1 MDVWRGWL
9 QPQPVLAVAWLVV
22 PAVRHLRET
31 APDRQGYRFQLAP
44 PAGAGFSSFRLS
56 PDGRYVAY
64 IAVAGGAGV
73 GRESGTLWI
82 RALESLESRQISGA
96 EGASYPFWSPDSAV
110 VGFFQAGKLK
120 KVAVTG
126 GPVQAICDVAAARG
140 GAWGPDGTILFA
152 DGPGRPIFRV
162 PSSGGPPVQVTT
174 LTGGDPGEGH
184 RSPEFLPDGQHF
196 LFNANANNPDH
207 KGILLGALDG
217 SAPIR
222 LLPDDANGVFAQ
234 GHVFFL
240 RDGTLMALPFD
251 PAERKATAEAVPV
264 AENVAIAA
272 NNVYGAFSLSAN
284 GTLAYGSGGAANSRE
299 LVWMDRSGTRVRTLG
314 EPKRFGTFALSP
326 DEKTV
331 AATFGA
337 RPQTDVWLL
346 DSASGLVTRF
356 TFGSSGNY
364 PVWSADGRT
373 IFYARRSGVTNDIV
387 RRPITGGVE
396 EVLLAHTINALPTD
410 VSLDGKTIVHV
421 ISGANATLDVGL
433 LMADGDH
440 RESAYLSSP
449 ANEAQARFSP
459 DGKWMAYQSD
469 ESGQSQVYVQ
479 TIPAGGGKFQISTA
493 GGGDP
498 VWRRDGKELYYIDAG
513 QKLMAVPVRINGA
526 SFEPGAPQA
535 LFSASGASDFGFAV
549 THDGQRFLMNV
560 PAGGES
566 AAAGPSLT
574 IVTNWQAGLK
584 K

>member
-1 MDVWRGWL
+1 MGMILGTAAYMSPEQAQGRAVDKRADIWAFGAVFFEMLTGTRAFPGEDITDTLAAVVRAEPDWTRI
-9 QPQPVLAVAWLVV
+9 PV
-22 PAVRHLRET
+22 
-31 APDRQGYRFQLAP
+31 G
-44 PAGAGFSSFRLS
+44 LS
-56 PDGRYVAY
+56 PTLLVFLKRCLQKDPKQRIGDIHDVRLALDGAFDTAVSQTTPVSPSPLSGGRLAWVVA
-64 IAVAGGAGV
+64 AAAGTRGGVARRACSSAPARDSAGSA
-73 GRESGTLWI
+73 GLSLPA
-82 RALESLESRQISGA
+82 RAACRRRLLELPALARWALCRLHRRSRRSRRRKRVRDALDPCARVARITPDFWGSR
-96 EGASYPFWSPDSAV
+96 ASYPFWSPDSAV

-299 LVWMDRSGTRVRTLG
+299 LVWMERSGTRVRTLG

-337 RPQTDVWLL
+337 HPRTDVWLL

-373 IFYARRSGVTNDIV
+373 ISMRA
-387 RRPITGGVE
+387 
-396 EVLLAHTINALPTD
+396 
-410 VSLDGKTIVHV
+410 
-421 ISGANATLDVGL
+421 GAA
-433 LMADGDH
+433 
-440 RESAYLSSP
+440 
-449 ANEAQARFSP
+449 
-459 DGKWMAYQSD
+459 
-469 ESGQSQVYVQ
+469 
-479 TIPAGGGKFQISTA
+479 
-493 GGGDP
+493 
-498 VWRRDGKELYYIDAG
+498 
-513 QKLMAVPVRINGA
+513 
-526 SFEPGAPQA
+526 
-535 LFSASGASDFGFAV
+535 
-549 THDGQRFLMNV
+549 
-560 PAGGES
+560 
-566 AAAGPSLT
+566 
-574 IVTNWQAGLK
+574 
-584 K
+584 